1 MSVVVQTNYAPM
13 IRPAIEGMIADM
25 MPYAIV
31 TRLCETPTG
40 IPFGKAVSQGTQSAK
55 GVLLGGASK
64 YQGVS
69 VIDITLSVAPLD
81 PYSNTPNP
89 NNAYG
94 YQVNTAVMTRGHFWG
109 MAWSVIAPNDPVY
122 YDAALGTL
130 GNSASGQ
137 SANGNIVFTQQP
149 ADGNTI
155 TINGVTIT
163 FHASGATGDDINI
176 GPTLGDTVAALA
188 AHLNGSATTGISALS
203 YGAYPPSPGGSAMG
217 SGANTLT
224 ISEKTPGTAGNA
236 IAISAAGTPGATAS
250 GATLSGGTA
259 ASILIPN
266 AHWIDAAVSGQ
277 LAKVALFGG

>member
-1 MSVVVQTNYAPM
+1 MTVVVQTNYSPQ
-13 IRPAIEGMIADM
+13 IRPAVEGMIADM
-25 MPYAIV
+25 MPSAIV
-31 TRLCETPTG
+31 TRLCETMTG

-64 YQGVS
+64 YQGVT
-69 VIDITLSVAPLD
+69 VIDNTLSISPLD
-81 PYSNTPNP
+81 PYSSTLNP
-89 NNAYG
+89 VDAYG
-94 YQVNTAVMTRGHFWG
+94 YQTNVAVMTRGHLWG
-109 MAWSVIAPNDPVY
+109 KAWSVIAPNDPVY

-130 GNSASGQ
+130 GNAAAGQ
-137 SANGNIVFTQQP
+137 SANGSIQFSQQP

-155 TINGVTIT
+155 IINGVTIT

-188 AHLNGSATTGISALS
+188 THLNGSATTGISALV
-203 YGAYPPSPGGSAMG
+203 YGAYPPSPGGSAQG
-217 SGANTLT
+217 SGSNTLT